1 MLSSVQAERNIPAI
15 LGNVHPKLEF
25 KPPAL
30 PCPLRATASLTRSKS
45 MQRLMITLSA
55 LSILFGLPSVSNAAD
70 QAPNIVFIFTDDHC
84 EQALSAYD
92 PSRITTPNL
101 DRIANEGMR
110 FNRCYVT
117 NSICGPSRAV
127 IQTGKYSHLNGFI
140 RNGNRFDGD
149 QQTFPKLL
157 QKAGYQTA
165 VVGKWHLAS
174 TPQGYDYY
182 DVLKGQGPY
191 YNPPMIT
198 AGENGEPVTRKHT
211 GYTTEIITEKLLA
224 WMKEQR
230 DPDRPFMVMYQHKA
244 PHRNW
249 MPAPKYLN
257 WLDDVTL
264 PEPETMYDDYSGRTQ
279 SAGRQTMTMR
289 QHLNPR
295 DLKLQGHGTMTPEQ
309 IQVWDAAY
317 GPKNEAF
324 EKAKPNMTEKEIL
337 QWKYQRYAKDYLRC
351 VKSVDDGVGQVL
363 DYLDSAGLT
372 DNTIVIYSSDQ
383 GWYLGEHG
391 WFDKR
396 WMYEESLKTPL
407 LIRWPGH
414 VKAGSINNDI
424 VSNLDFPETFLDV
437 AGVEIPDD
445 MQGKSLVPILE
456 GRTPDDWRT
465 SFYYQYYENPGGHN
479 VARHYGVTNGQHKL
493 IHFYALEGKKIDD
506 WELFDLK
513 QDPNELRSVY
523 GDPAYAE
530 VQKYMASELERLR
543 RQYAVGPDD
552 DPGRA
557 KRQKPNRQA
566 KQK

>member
-1 MLSSVQAERNIPAI
+1 MIQRFTIPA
-15 LGNVHPKLEF
+15 LVLC
-25 KPPAL
+25 L
-30 PCPLRATASLTRSKS
+30 AS
-45 MQRLMITLSA
+45 SA
-55 LSILFGLPSVSNAAD
+55 FAAD
-70 QAPNIVFIFTDDHC
+70 RPNILFIFTDDHC

-127 IQTGKYSHLNGFI
+127 IQTGKYSHLNGFV
-140 RNGNRFDGD
+140 RNGNRFNGD

-157 QKAGYQTA
+157 QANGYQTA

-198 AGENGEPVTRKHT
+198 EGDDGQPVTRAHT
-211 GYTTEIITEKLLA
+211 GYTTDIITDKALA
-224 WMKEQR
+224 WLKESR
-230 DPDRPFMVMYQHKA
+230 DPEKPFMVMYQHKA

-249 MPAPKYLN
+249 MPGPKYLN

-264 PEPETMYDDYSGRTQ
+264 PEPETMRDDYQGRTQ
-279 SAGRQTMTMR
+279 SASKQTMTMR
-289 QHLNPR
+289 KHLNPR
-295 DLKLQGHGTMTPEQ
+295 DLKLQGHGTMNSEQ
-309 IQVWDAAY
+309 IKVWDAAY
-317 GPKNEAF
+317 GPKNKAF
-324 EKAKPNMTEKEIL
+324 EEAAPNMTEDEIL
-337 QWKYQRYAKDYLRC
+337 SWKYQRYAKDYLRC
-351 VKSVDDGVGQVL
+351 VKSVDDGVGRVL
-363 DYLDSAGLT
+363 DYLDESGLA

-407 LIRWPGH
+407 LVRWPGH
-414 VKAGSINNDI
+414 IKPGSTNDAI

-437 AGVEIPDD
+437 AGVEIPGD
-445 MQGKSLVPILE
+445 MQGKSLVPLLE
-456 GRTPDDWRT
+456 GNTPDDWRK
-465 SFYYQYYENPGGHN
+465 SFYYHYYENPGGHN
-479 VARHYGVTNGQHKL
+479 VARHYGVTNGKHKL

-506 WELFDLK
+506 WELFDLGK
-513 QDPNELRSVY
+513 DPNELNSVY
-523 GDPAYAE
+523 DDPAYAQ
-530 VQKYMASELERLR
+530 VRSQMMDELDRLR
-543 RQYAVGPDD
+543 SLYQVTPDD
-552 DPGRA
+552 DPGRP
-557 KRQKPNRQA
+557 KRAQNR
-566 KQK
+566 KKK